1 MSSIKKTDRKNKTNQ
16 VITWPS
22 NDSYFTIDSLLNS
35 NVDFKEI
42 TLRVRV
48 KNAIQDGTIV
58 ELGTIHGGK
67 GRPKLAFAMAP
78 VTDKAIQ
85 SAKNAE
91 VLLKNCYSTVNV
103 MNIKTVSTP
112 QPTVEPKKTVSTETV
127 NA

>member
-91 VLLKNCYSTVNV
+91 VLLKDCYSTVNV

-112 QPTVEPKKTVSTETV
+112 EPTVEPKKTVSTETV